1 MRLPALLLPALCCL
15 SLSAQRQVRITGPI
29 SLDNAPDVRK
39 ARNAEAGLAAAGI
52 VPDQLELVNRYG
64 DRSYWPF
71 GLLDDSARVA
81 NVPYIQNYTAFRLC
95 SYQVDSLPMAIIMV
109 PARDNIHMP
118 EEMRPLV
125 DLYMALPEMALT
137 DVDNGRTRP
146 MISRGPRWKDL
157 PTAEITKPDDL
168 YATYALAADSVA
180 LKALERAAMSPA
192 EIDAVVFRSIE
203 TNWPVGINTFD
214 RRYPHIEKFK
224 KYKAYLAAEWGDK
237 VLLIVPWDKNKG
249 MPTVM
254 RPAMDLY
261 FVYNKA
267 AVKSRGRRK

>member
-1 MRLPALLLPALCCL
+1 MRAYLLLLPLLCTL
-15 SLSAQRQVRITGPI
+15 PSAAQRQVKITGPL
-29 SLDNAPDVRK
+29 SLETAPDVRK
-39 ARNAEAGLAAAGI
+39 AKNAEAGLAAAGV

-64 DRSYWPF
+64 DRSYWPM
-71 GLLDDSARVA
+71 GIQDDSARVA
-81 NVPYIQNYTAFRLC
+81 NIPYIQNYTAFRVCNYL
-95 SYQVDSLPMAIIMV
+95 VDSMPMSIIMV

-125 DLYMALPEMALT
+125 DLYMALPDVALT
-137 DVDNGRTRP
+137 EVDNGRTRP
-146 MISRGPRWKDL
+146 LISRGPRWKDL
-157 PTAEITKPDDL
+157 PNAQITKPDDL
-168 YATYALAADSVA
+168 YATYALTADSTA
-180 LKALERAAMSPA
+180 LKTLERAGMSKA

-214 RRYPHIEKFK
+214 RRYPHLEKFK
-224 KYKAYLAAEWGDK
+224 KYKMYLAAEWGDK
-237 VLLIVPWDKNKG
+237 VLLIAPWEKNKG

-267 AVKSRGRRK
+267 AVTVKGKRK